1 MSFSSEG
8 LRKCDARLL
17 GELPPLLLVHLDL
30 EKLRIIM
37 VLKTE
42 REYSSSLES
51 TKSCWKAVKG
61 ILREPYKE
69 SPPLTK

>member
-42 REYSSSLES
+42 RERVFQQFGEHKKLLES
-51 TKSCWKAVKG
+51 CERDFA
-61 ILREPYKE
+61 
-69 SPPLTK
+69 

>member
-42 REYSSSLES
+42 RVFQQFGEHKKLLES
-51 TKSCWKAVKG
+51 CERDFA
-61 ILREPYKE
+61 
-69 SPPLTK
+69 